1 MIKRNWDNKKII
13 KEIKENGYYIFK
25 NFFDEESL
33 NEIKSSLLKTLH
45 YIKKDDETDLQKK
58 YYQIKKY
65 NPKLKGNW
73 YDMANYNITLYQ
85 YLHSKD
91 VTDFIKEFFKTE
103 VVFSARPCIHV
114 HDDSNDYLLDPHQE
128 TNLFAKD
135 GILLWSPI
143 YNTNKDTGGLAIY
156 KDSHKHGFFNHKL
169 EHPTL
174 GKKAWTK
181 DFTHIDPE
189 IVKKFKRIEL
199 EVEAGSAVL
208 AINSLVHSGYQMKKK
223 KVTRELQSQK
233 DTILSKKFLI

>member
-1 MIKRNWDNKKII
+1 MVITFLK
-13 KEIKENGYYIFK
+13 
-25 NFFDEESL
+25 FFDEESL

-45 YIKKDDETDLQKK
+45 YIKKDNETDLQKK

-128 TNLFAKD
+128 TNLFAKKMEYCF
-135 GILLWSPI
+135 GHQYITPIKILV
-143 YNTNKDTGGLAIY
+143 D
-156 KDSHKHGFFNHKL
+156 
-169 EHPTL
+169 
-174 GKKAWTK
+174 
-181 DFTHIDPE
+181 
-189 IVKKFKRIEL
+189 
-199 EVEAGSAVL
+199 
-208 AINSLVHSGYQMKKK
+208 
-223 KVTRELQSQK
+223 
-233 DTILSKKFLI
+233 